1 MPSQPSS
8 PAPKLLSLVFVL
20 DGDRVLLGLKKRG
33 FGQGNW
39 NGFGGKLQPGETMSE
54 CAARE
59 LQEESGLEVAP
70 EDLRPRGTLEFRM
83 LNGSGMVDTASGVV
97 SSTLHVSV
105 FSCTLRQTRGEVA
118 ESDEMRPAWYQIGEV
133 PLERMVCGAALEL

>member
-1 MPSQPSS
+1 
-8 PAPKLLSLVFVL
+8 
-20 DGDRVLLGLKKRG
+20 
-33 FGQGNW
+33 
-39 NGFGGKLQPGETMSE
+39 MSE

-105 FSCTLRQTRGEVA
+105 FSCALRQTRGEVA